1 MAQWEVLSIATL
13 RLLWVQVMLSLK
25 NNAER
30 ENSFSMTFNL
40 FQSEELQF
48 SNIIILPDVHM
59 DILDT
64 NQNPEF
70 HKIERII

>member
-1 MAQWEVLSIATL
+1 MAPWKVLSIATL
-13 RLLWVQVMLSLK
+13 RLLWVQVMLSLQ
-25 NNAER
+25 NNTEK
-30 ENSFSMTFNL
+30 ENSFSMTSDL

-64 NQNPEF
+64 NRNPEF
-70 HKIERII
+70 HQIE